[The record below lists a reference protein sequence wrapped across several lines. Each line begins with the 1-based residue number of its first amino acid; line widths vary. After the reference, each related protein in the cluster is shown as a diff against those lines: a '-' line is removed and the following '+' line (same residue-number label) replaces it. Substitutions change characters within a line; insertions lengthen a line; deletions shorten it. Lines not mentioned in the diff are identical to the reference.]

1 MFQDSQV
8 RTAELASQGKQN
20 LLISQGY
27 LLD

>member
-20 LLISQGY
+20 LLASQSY
-27 LLD
+27 LLE